1 MAFFFSIL
9 LIAIG
14 LTSLIWGAGAI
25 VQVTPTLAR
34 TIGIS
39 PLAAGAII
47 LGIGTSLPE
56 LAVSVAAGVAN
67 ESLIAYGN
75 AVGSNIANV
84 GLILGIAALI
94 SPILFTG
101 ETVRWQFIL
110 MTLSTLLFL
119 FLALDSQLVFGEGLL
134 LMLLL
139 MVSLWIIARG
149 KDPWQKSHPT
159 IKKAKQAFNLVAGLG
174 CVFVGAPLTV
184 HGVSM
189 LALNLGVP
197 SQLVSLSLLAL
208 GTSLPELVVTIRAA
222 MHKEPQLVIGNILG
236 SNIFNLLLVVAVACL
251 FNPIHLTV
259 SDLQRDGSFLI
270 LTTLLFLVL
279 CFSWSRQRKLSRP
292 GGGLLLSI
300 YCLYIGTIV
309 ISGLIL

>member
-1 MAFFFSIL
+1 MAFFTSVL
-9 LIAIG
+9 LISIG
-14 LTSLIWGAGAI
+14 LTTLIWGAGAI
-25 VQVTPTLAR
+25 VQVTPSLAK

-56 LAVSVAAGVAN
+56 LAVSVAAGIAN

-84 GLILGIAALI
+84 GLILSIAALI
-94 SPILFTG
+94 TTITFIG
-101 ETVRWQFIL
+101 EAVRWQFIL
-110 MTLSTLLFL
+110 MTLATLLFL
-119 FLALDSQLVFGEGLL
+119 FLAMDTQLTFNEGLL
-134 LMLLL
+134 LILFL
-139 MVSLWIIARG
+139 MVSLWVIVRG
-149 KDPWQKSHPT
+149 KGLWQQNHPA
-159 IKKAKQAFNLVAGLG
+159 IKRSKQAFNLVAGFG
-174 CVFVGAPLTV
+174 CIFVGAPLTV
-184 HGVSM
+184 RGVSM

-197 SQLVSLSLLAL
+197 PQLVSLSLLAL

-222 MHKEPQLVIGNILG
+222 IHREPQLVIGNVLG

-251 FNPIHLTV
+251 FSPIYLNI

-270 LTTLLFLVL
+270 LTTLLLLVL
-279 CFSWSRQRKLSRP
+279 CFSWNRQRKLSRL

-300 YCLYIGTIV
+300 YCLYIGAIV
-309 ISGLIL
+309 ISGL